1 MAETSYYSPAAS
13 PRSNGGPETPGPV
26 LVAVA
31 GPAAQ
36 RRVTV
41 AFRLILAVPHFIVL
55 YALGIAAS
63 VVVIIGWFGALAT
76 GRLPGFAA
84 AYLSGYLRWYCR
96 TAAYLLLLTDE
107 YPPFALDDTAYP
119 VRVAV
124 GHGRLGRLAVLFRV
138 ILAIP
143 AAIASML
150 LVYGV
155 LSIVIVI
162 AWLTA
167 LVAGKL
173 PASLHQAFAAV
184 LRYIIR
190 YYAYLY
196 LLTDAYP
203 AGLFGDQ
210 PGSQAPAEPLP
221 NGPGYGTPGPGLG
234 PSAAGYSR
242 PGYGTPGPGFGPS
255 AAGYGAPGYG
265 TPDPGFGPSAAGYGA
280 PGYGAP
286 DYGAPDYGLPDYG
299 APGYGA
305 PVARYG
311 TPAPGYGTPA
321 FGYGAPDHGPSGYG
335 TPPVPGYGAPAAVAP
350 GQDAS
355 WQLVLPP
362 GAKRV
367 VRLILVLGLLAVFGE
382 GFAIGTTINAAVTRD
397 REINQLN
404 AEITQHNA
412 AVARLDAAVARQQAA
427 FRQATNA
434 QTRVSDAH
442 DSLASVLNSPA
453 ADSTNC
459 ATVTCFDTTSVPVAN
474 AFAAFGRTLR
484 ATAIPPASAAV
495 AKRLSTDTA
504 GNEKDWKELTQ
515 ATSFTSIED
524 IATAAETVGG
534 RYDNDYQALV
544 QSLGQVQSTL
554 ENQATTLDSQAT
566 ALNNQAANLNRRA
579 VTLNAAVNVRTAS
592 EA

>member
-1 MAETSYYSPAAS
+1 
-13 PRSNGGPETPGPV
+13 
-26 LVAVA
+26 
-31 GPAAQ
+31 
-36 RRVTV
+36 V

>member
-13 PRSNGGPETPGPV
+13 PRSNGGPETPGPA

-76 GRLPGFAA
+76 GRLPDFAA
-84 AYLSGYLRWYCR
+84 AYLSGYLRWYRR

-119 VRVAV
+119 VRLAV

-155 LSIVIVI
+155 LTIVILI

-167 LVAGKL
+167 LVAGRL
-173 PASLHQAFAAV
+173 PGSLHKAFARF
-184 LRYIIR
+184 LSSITRYSC
-190 YYAYLY
+190 YLS
-196 LLTDAYP
+196 LLPDASP
-203 AGLFGDQ
+203 AGSFGDQ

-221 NGPGYGTPGPGLG
+221 NGPGYGTPAFGYGAPNPRFG
-234 PSAAGYSR
+234 PSAAGY
-242 PGYGTPGPGFGPS
+242 GGP
-255 AAGYGAPGYG
+255 GYGAPGYG
-265 TPDPGFGPSAAGYGA
+265 TPVG
-280 PGYGAP
+280 
-286 DYGAPDYGLPDYG
+286 
-299 APGYGA
+299 
-305 PVARYG
+305 RYG

-321 FGYGAPDHGPSGYG
+321 FGYGAPDHGPSGYR
-335 TPPVPGYGAPAAVAP
+335 TPPVPRYGAPAAVAP

-355 WQLVLPP
+355 WQLVLLP
-362 GAKRV
+362 GARRV

-412 AVARLDAAVARQQAA
+412 AVAPLDAVVARQQQA
-427 FRQATNA
+427 FRQVTNA
-434 QTRVSDAH
+434 LTQVSEAR

-459 ATVTCFDTTSVPVAN
+459 ATVTCFDTTSVPVAK

-484 ATAIPPASAAV
+484 ATAVPAASAAV

-504 GNEKDWKELTQ
+504 GNEKDWKELTP
-515 ATSFTSIED
+515 ATSFTSIEE

-554 ENQATTLDSQAT
+554 ENQAATLDSQAT

-579 VTLNAAVNVRTAS
+579 VTLNATVNVRTAS

>member
-155 LSIVIVI
+155 LSIVILI

-173 PASLHQAFAAV
+173 PVSLHQAFAAV
-184 LRYIIR
+184 LRYVIR
-190 YYAYLY
+190 YYCYLY

-210 PGSQAPAEPLP
+210 PGSQAPAEPPP
-221 NGPGYGTPGPGLG
+221 NGPGYGTPNPE
-234 PSAAGYSR
+234 
-242 PGYGTPGPGFGPS
+242 FGPS
-255 AAGYGAPGYG
+255 ATGYR
-265 TPDPGFGPSAAGYGA
+265 
-280 PGYGAP
+280 
-286 DYGAPDYGLPDYG
+286 
-299 APGYGA
+299 A
-305 PVARYG
+305 PVTAR
-311 TPAPGYGTPA
+311 P
-321 FGYGAPDHGPSGYG
+321 
-335 TPPVPGYGAPAAVAP
+335 
-350 GQDAS
+350 
-355 WQLVLPP
+355 
-362 GAKRV
+362 
-367 VRLILVLGLLAVFGE
+367 
-382 GFAIGTTINAAVTRD
+382 TTGRPTR
-397 REINQLN
+397 
-404 AEITQHNA
+404 
-412 AVARLDAAVARQQAA
+412 
-427 FRQATNA
+427 
-434 QTRVSDAH
+434 
-442 DSLASVLNSPA
+442 SLARRP
-453 ADSTNC
+453 
-459 ATVTCFDTTSVPVAN
+459 
-474 AFAAFGRTLR
+474 R
-484 ATAIPPASAAV
+484 ATARPVTVRPVTVRPVTA
-495 AKRLSTDTA
+495 RPDTA
-504 GNEKDWKELTQ
+504 RPSPGTARPPLTTAPPPS
-515 ATSFTSIED
+515 ATVHRITGRPGTGHRRSP
-524 IATAAETVGG
+524 ATARRRPSPPG
-534 RYDNDYQALV
+534 R
-544 QSLGQVQSTL
+544 T
-554 ENQATTLDSQAT
+554 
-566 ALNNQAANLNRRA
+566 
-579 VTLNAAVNVRTAS
+579 
-592 EA
+592 